1 MQSVFPF
8 ANVPGDLASYDTQ
21 YLRRR
26 STKVIIQEMATR
38 RYLSEKGVWIP
49 DIKQAMTFQSGSKA
63 VEQVTKLKLSNVQL
77 ILTRDIRASEVI
89 PMDSLLR

>member
-26 STKVIIQEMATR
+26 STNVIIQEAATR

-63 VEQVTKLKLSNVQL
+63 VEHVKRLKLSNVHL

-89 PMDSLLR
+89 PVDSLLR